1 MSIGRPEA
9 RPRGGEPRLIADI
22 GGTNARFALLEGEHT
37 RDEVVLQVDDYAGI
51 VEAIDAYL
59 HSIGATSG
67 PSRPREAAI
76 AIANPI
82 TGDQIRMTNH
92 VWAFSAEATRQ
103 RLGFARMIFVNDF
116 TALAMAI
123 RHLPP
128 QDLEQVGGGRG
139 MPGTPLAL
147 LGPGTGLGVSGLIP
161 AGPYWVPLQA
171 EGGHVTLPP
180 ANEREMDVIRVLRQ
194 RFSHVSAER
203 VLCGPGLV
211 NLYEALCLLDGR
223 AAEQLEPPDIT
234 RRALDGSCRICRD
247 TLTMFCAMLG
257 TVAGNLALT
266 LGALGGVFVGGGI
279 VPSLGRFFASSPFR
293 DHFEDK
299 GRFADYLAP
308 IPVWVIRSKRPAFVG
323 VARTFDNPGPRLEVT
338 A

>member
-1 MSIGRPEA
+1 MSTGHPDSSSDA
-9 RPRGGEPRLIADI
+9 HPPRLIADI
-22 GGTNARFALLEGEHT
+22 GGTNARFALLAGEAV
-37 RDEVVLQVDDYAGI
+37 RDERVLKVDGYDGI
-51 VEAIDAYL
+51 VTAIEAYL
-59 HSIGATSG
+59 DLVGAASG
-67 PSRPREAAI
+67 ADRPTEAAI

-82 TGDQIRMTNH
+82 TGDRIRMTNH
-92 VWAFSAEATRQ
+92 FWEFSAAETRQ
-103 RLGFARMIFVNDF
+103 ALRLGRMIFVNDF

-128 QDLEQVGGGRG
+128 EELEQVGGGRG
-139 MPGTPLAL
+139 TPGAPHAL
-147 LGPGTGLGVSGLIP
+147 LGPGTGLRVSGLIP
-161 AGPYWVPLQA
+161 AGDHWVPLQG
-171 EGGHVTLPP
+171 EGGHATLSP

-223 AAEQLEPPDIT
+223 APEDLEPPDVT
-234 RRALDGSCRICRD
+234 RRALDGSCRICRE
-247 TLTMFCAMLG
+247 TLTMFCGMLG

-308 IPVWVIRSKRPAFVG
+308 VPVWVIHTERPAFIG
-323 VARTFDNPGPRLEVT
+323 VARTFDNPGPRLEVV